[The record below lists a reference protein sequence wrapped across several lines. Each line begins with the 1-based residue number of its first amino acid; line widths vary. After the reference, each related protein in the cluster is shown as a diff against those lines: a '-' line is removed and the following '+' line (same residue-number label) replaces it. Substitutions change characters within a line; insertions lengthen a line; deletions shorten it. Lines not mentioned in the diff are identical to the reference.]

1 MDPNQAPS
9 TIVALDTLVAD
20 TRQAIEKGERG
31 DKYTALEG
39 AVANIFLLHVQ
50 SKKYT
55 GAEELLISSLYS
67 YSQVYQ
73 ASKSVELLK
82 TGMSTVFLGI
92 VGEKCIDGISW
103 LQDVF
108 LGADEKPWRLKAT
121 PSPTVPPQLSA
132 MALAS
137 GVLVAKDYLKNLGRQ
152 PAPEDEQKAASLVRQ
167 AMQDSVLL
175 EVDRRAKLVERKI
188 DDQLTEG
195 GWKQALQDFIFDVV
209 VLKGGILKGPVI
221 RSRHKLEWKTDKD
234 GKSRASY
241 KWVPTLTVSRVSPFD
256 AYPSA
261 STVDFEGDFIERTRY
276 TINDLYWMLKQ
287 KHFIESQ
294 VRYVIRNFQGLA
306 GGDLRVIDST
316 LAPVL
321 QRQTGIAKIAG
332 TVEGLDFWLTVTG
345 QFLINAGWKEL
356 PFSGAVDADRLYNVE
371 IISAA
376 GKVVFVG
383 ENEDP
388 RGLKPY
394 FKTGWQRIPGSFWA
408 KGLPEILLDLQDI
421 GNASARSLVNN
432 MGLASGFQG
441 IIPDIQRVLPGSLT
455 NMFPHKMWQFRNP
468 TGSSVPPISFVQP
481 ETNAAVLINVIEKC
495 REWADSRSGVPKYLV
510 GGSPPPGVG
519 RTSSGI
525 SMLLNSAAKGIRR
538 VVINID
544 QQVICPLLG
553 RIYEKDLIDS
563 KDASVMG
570 DVEVAPAGA
579 VETLIKTE
587 LAEKRLG
594 LLEQL
599 EKSEDRGVISAQ
611 GRSELWREAF
621 RSAEMEGPALMVP
634 IEKLEQQ
641 AAAEDAAALQ
651 KAQAESQAAQADAQA
666 KQLQVQLELAKL
678 ATEKQRL
685 TLETQI
691 LNLKL
696 QAQIAEN
703 RARAAVTKRMAANV
717 DLKTAKEIGV
727 ANVPTREEQT
737 NEPVRTEAP
746 GMASAE
752 SAPAVAGVSD
762 VGAGAST
769 EPPGNPGEPAP
780 VGGLPGGEPVEPGP
794 GSSPGVEATPAGP

>member
-9 TIVALDTLVAD
+9 MIVALDTLVAD
-20 TRQAIEKGERG
+20 TKQAIKKGEPG
-31 DKYTALEG
+31 DKYTAIEG
-39 AVANIFLLHVQ
+39 AVANIFLIHQQ
-50 SKKYT
+50 SKRYT
-55 GAEELLISSLYS
+55 GVEELLISSLYS

-73 ASKSVELLK
+73 IAKNVELMK

-92 VGEKCIDGISW
+92 VGEKCTDAQSW

-152 PAPEDEQKAASLVRQ
+152 PAPEDGQKAASLVRQ
-167 AMQDSVLL
+167 AMQDSILL

-195 GWKQALQDFIFDVV
+195 GWKSALLDFIFDVV
-209 VLKGGILKGPVI
+209 VTKAGILKGPI
-221 RSRHKLEWKTDKD
+221 TRSRQKLSWKTGKD
-234 GKSRASY
+234 GKSSASY
-241 KWVPTLTVSRVSPFD
+241 KWEPTLTVSRVSPFD

-261 STVDFEGDFIERTRY
+261 STVGFEGDFIERTRY

-294 VRYVIRNFQGLA
+294 VRYVINRFQGLA
-306 GGDLRVIDST
+306 GGDLRVVDST
-316 LAPVL
+316 LAPIL

-345 QFLINAGWKEL
+345 QFLINCGWKEL
-356 PFSGAVDADRLYNVE
+356 PISGAVTADELYNVE
-371 IISAA
+371 IISAG
-376 GKVVFVG
+376 GKVVFIG

-394 FKTGWQRIPGSFWA
+394 FKTGWQGIPGSFWYR
-408 KGLPEILLDLQDI
+408 GLPEILLDIGDI

-441 IIPDIQRVLPGSLT
+441 IIPDIQRVIPGSLT
-455 NMFPHKMWQFRNP
+455 NMFPHKTWQFRNP

-594 LLEQL
+594 LLEQI
-599 EKSEDRGVISAQ
+599 EKSEDRGMISAQ

-634 IEKLEQQ
+634 IEKIEQQ

-651 KAQAESQAAQADAQA
+651 KTQAESQAAQADAQA
-666 KQLQVQLELAKL
+666 KQLQVQVEQAKL
-678 ATEKQRL
+678 EVEKQRL
-685 TLETQI
+685 TMETQI

-703 RARAAVTKRMAANV
+703 QARRAVTNRMAASV
-717 DLKTAKEIGV
+717 DLKTAKELGA
-727 ANVPTREEQT
+727 ANVPTQEER
-737 NEPVRTEAP
+737 NNAIRNEAP
-746 GMASAE
+746 GLAPVE
-752 SAPAVAGVSD
+752 PAPAPAGVPNA
-762 VGAGAST
+762 GAGAPA
-769 EPPGNPGEPAP
+769 ELPGAPGELAPAEGQPEGQPNESGPGSGAGLEAAP
-780 VGGLPGGEPVEPGP
+780 VGP
-794 GSSPGVEATPAGP
+794 